1 MLIIT
6 ENFKE
11 LLKQRGANTLLI
23 RVLDRLP
30 QNWQAYFRW
39 QRLRGLWWLW
49 SIFGLSGG
57 VTLALWLLPFVQ
69 PNHQLSDL
77 MQQLDKVKEEP
88 DSKSNELWYVL
99 AIVQKDGTNLR
110 LEVDKATSLQE
121 CKNLAMVAY
130 AHLPNG
136 PIFCQHV
143 THVEMIDVYG
153 NARPVE

>member
-1 MLIIT
+1 
-6 ENFKE
+6 
-11 LLKQRGANTLLI
+11 
-23 RVLDRLP
+23 
-30 QNWQAYFRW
+30 
-39 QRLRGLWWLW
+39 
-49 SIFGLSGG
+49 
-57 VTLALWLLPFVQ
+57 
-69 PNHQLSDL
+69 